1 MLLTFDYLKDLY
13 IESRKKG
20 NKMKQ
25 SNAIYIIRVY
35 CGNGKNKSFQVF
47 LNQYICVYIETIST
61 YIYIIELIIFVYYFA
76 PFLVLVNK
84 FILNF

>member
-35 CGNGKNKSFQVF
+35 CGNGKKQKFPSFSKSI
-47 LNQYICVYIETIST
+47 YM
-61 YIYIIELIIFVYYFA
+61 YIY
-76 PFLVLVNK
+76 
-84 FILNF
+84 

>member
-13 IESRKKG
+13 IESQKKG

-35 CGNGKNKSFQVF
+35 CGNGKKTKVS
-47 LNQYICVYIETIST
+47 
-61 YIYIIELIIFVYYFA
+61 
-76 PFLVLVNK
+76 K
-84 FILNF
+84 FF